1 MDTLAQGSDEGRG
14 QTAISV
20 GKVFNN
26 RYTRQSPNEETLL
39 E

>member
-1 MDTLAQGSDEGRG
+1 MDTLDQGSDEGRG

-20 GKVFNN
+20 GKVSNN
-26 RYTRQSPNEETLL
+26 RYTRQFPNEETLL